1 MATRRLWLLTL
12 LPLLLAP
19 RAFAQTSLERFDRQL
34 EQIRRDTESR
44 ALVDVPPEKRALI
57 DYGGF
62 LSFDYFSIDDA
73 NLENHILR
81 QYQVV
86 GYLRVNLD
94 AAQELYLRGRTG
106 YNDFNDQDSFDGF
119 GDEIIE
125 PDLDR
130 AFYKFDSA
138 GWQRSRGR
146 PVSDLAFRLEGGRD
160 LVYWGNGLAMSQ
172 VVDGAMAGLTWGD
185 SALDLIA
192 GVTPTRT
199 VDIDPSRPNFD
210 HNTRRGFY
218 GAMLSHQ
225 LGQHRPFLYGLL
237 QRDYNDDD
245 VATTGGVTT
254 EYDYNSYY
262 LAIGTAGAITDR
274 LLYGVELVYEG
285 GTNLSNSFTISGPT
299 LVQIPQTEDQIK
311 ALAFDGRIDF
321 LLLDRRKTRLSAEL
335 IAASGDDDRIQ
346 TSSTFGGN
354 RPNTADRA
362 FNAFGLLNT
371 GLAFAPAVSNLL
383 ALRVGAVT
391 FPLPDHGQFEKL
403 QLGVDLFVF
412 NKLAARAPIDE
423 PTFDKSYL
431 GFEPDIFF
439 NWQVSSDVTFSLRY
453 GIFFPGAAIVSD
465 DKPRQFFGAG
475 VTYAF

>member
-1 MATRRLWLLTL
+1 MSKRLLILLIVWIATP
-12 LPLLLAP
+12 PLL
-19 RAFAQTSLERFDRQL
+19 AQSNLERFNRQL
-34 EQIRRDTESR
+34 EQIQRDTDSR
-44 ALVDVPPEKRALI
+44 ALSDVPADRRATI

-73 NLENHILR
+73 NLDNHILR
-81 QYQVV
+81 QYQLV
-86 GYLRVNLD
+86 GYLRFNLD
-94 AAQELYLRGRTG
+94 AAQEIYLRGRTG
-106 YNDFNDQDSFDGF
+106 YNDFNDGDSFDKF
-119 GDEIIE
+119 GDEIID
-125 PDLDR
+125 PDFDR
-130 AFYKFDSA
+130 AFYKFSSA
-138 GWQRSRGR
+138 GWQRAHAKQ
-146 PVSDLAFRLEGGRD
+146 VSDVDLRLEGGRD
-160 LVYWGNGLAMSQ
+160 LVYWGNGLALSQ
-172 VVDGAMAGLTWGD
+172 VIDGAMAGLAWGD
-185 SALDLIA
+185 TALDLIA

-218 GAMLSHQ
+218 GGILSHQ
-225 LGQHRPFLYGLL
+225 VGQHRPFFYGLL
-237 QRDYNDDD
+237 QRDYNEDD
-245 VATTGGVTT
+245 VATTGGVRT

-262 LAIGTAGAITDR
+262 LGIGTAGAITDR

-285 GTNLSNSFTISGPT
+285 GTNLSNSFTIAGPT

-311 ALAFDGRIDF
+311 ALAFDGRIDY
-321 LLLDRRKTRLSAEL
+321 LLLDRRHTRFSAEV

-354 RPNTADRA
+354 RPDTADRA
-362 FNAFGLLNT
+362 FNGFGLLNT

-391 FPLPDHGQFEKL
+391 FPLPDHSQFEKF
-403 QLGVDLFVF
+403 QMGVDVFVF
-412 NKLAARAPIDE
+412 NKLASHAPIDE
-423 PTFDKSYL
+423 ATLDKGYL

-453 GIFFPGAAIVSD
+453 GIFFPGDAIVND
-465 DKPRQFFGAG
+465 DKNRQFFGAG